1 MFIKGMSGNPSGR
14 KHGSQNKNKAQLK
27 ETIKAI
33 LEDNLSKLDAAQ
45 EQLTNAERIQF
56 TKALLPFVMPK
67 LNSVVVREGEPLG
80 GFKTIDITLHN
91 NENKDN

>member
-1 MFIKGMSGNPSGR
+1 MSGNPSGR

-91 NENKDN
+91 I

>member
-1 MFIKGMSGNPSGR
+1 MFIKGMSGNPQGR

-33 LEDNLSKLDAAQ
+33 LEDNLTKLDAAQ
-45 EQLTNAERIQF
+45 EELTNAERIQF

-80 GFKTIDITLHN
+80 GFKTLDITLNH

>member
-1 MFIKGMSGNPSGR
+1 
-14 KHGSQNKNKAQLK
+14 
-27 ETIKAI
+27 
-33 LEDNLSKLDAAQ
+33 
-45 EQLTNAERIQF
+45 
-56 TKALLPFVMPK
+56 VMPK